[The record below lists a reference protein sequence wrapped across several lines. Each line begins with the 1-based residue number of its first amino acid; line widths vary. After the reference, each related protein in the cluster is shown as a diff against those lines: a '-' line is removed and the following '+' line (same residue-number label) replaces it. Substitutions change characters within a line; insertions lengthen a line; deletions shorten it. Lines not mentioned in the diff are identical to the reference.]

1 MDEGSGF
8 LILLFLG
15 ALYFLPTIAAY
26 SRSHH
31 QAGAILVINLFL
43 GWTLIGWVIA
53 LAMAASA
60 VRKTDPD
67 K

>member
-1 MDEGSGF
+1 MDEVGA
-8 LILLFLG
+8 LLALLFLG
-15 ALYFLPTIAAY
+15 VIYFLPSIVAS

-31 QAGAILVINLFL
+31 QFGAILVLNLFL
-43 GWTLIGWVIA
+43 GWTFIGWVIA